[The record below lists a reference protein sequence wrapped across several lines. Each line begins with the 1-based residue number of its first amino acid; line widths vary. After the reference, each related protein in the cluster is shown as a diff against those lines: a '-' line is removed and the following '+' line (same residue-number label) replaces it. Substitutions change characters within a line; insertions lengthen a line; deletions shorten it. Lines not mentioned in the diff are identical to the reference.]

1 MLEAD
6 LTVQRRDLTVELCL
20 EVGGGERVAL
30 FGPSGAGK
38 TTVLEAI
45 AGLVPLGAG
54 AVALN
59 GAELS
64 RAPGAGRRRALARL
78 LGARSSGITPVWARQ
93 VALVRQEPALF
104 PHMSVEGNLCYA
116 KRARRD
122 QLERVVDALEIGG
135 LMGAMPAALSGGQ
148 AQRVAL
154 GRALLFDY
162 GALLLDEPFAGLEAR
177 LRSSLTA
184 FVRDEVRLWGAPGV
198 LVAHD
203 LADAQAFADR
213 LGVIDGGRLLQ
224 FGAPDEVVRR
234 PASRRVA
241 ELVGYRS
248 FVPSPEGGGAVTAVH
263 PDKVVAGAVASLGPV
278 LQGTVASVRPAGAR
292 FEVGLEVR
300 GVLVTCNLPVPPEG
314 ETVVVTLDHPPSF
327 GPDGRAR

>member
-6 LTVQRRDLTVELCL
+6 ITVRRRDLTVRLRLSIE
-20 EVGGGERVAL
+20 GGERVAL

-45 AGLVPLGAG
+45 AGLVPLGG
-54 AVALN
+54 GTVALD

-64 RAPGAGRRRALARL
+64 RAPGARRRRALSGP
-78 LGARSSGITPVWARQ
+78 LGPRSSGSTPVWARQ

-116 KRARRD
+116 KRVRRD

-162 GALLLDEPFAGLEAR
+162 RALLLDEPFAGLEAR

-184 FVRDEVRLWGAPGV
+184 FVRDEVRLRGAPGV

-213 LGVIDGGRLLQ
+213 LGVMDAGRLLQ
-224 FGAPDEVVRR
+224 LGPPDEVVQR

-248 FVPSPEGGGAVTAVH
+248 FVPAPELGGGVIAVH
-263 PDKVVAGAVASLGPV
+263 PDKAVAGAVGSLGPV
-278 LQGTVASVRPAGAR
+278 LEGTLASVRPAGAR
-292 FEVGLEVR
+292 FEVCLTVR
-300 GVLVTCNLPVPPEG
+300 GELVTCNLPMPPEAD
-314 ETVVVTLDHPPSF
+314 TVVVTVDHPPSF
-327 GPDGRAR
+327 GPDGRAL